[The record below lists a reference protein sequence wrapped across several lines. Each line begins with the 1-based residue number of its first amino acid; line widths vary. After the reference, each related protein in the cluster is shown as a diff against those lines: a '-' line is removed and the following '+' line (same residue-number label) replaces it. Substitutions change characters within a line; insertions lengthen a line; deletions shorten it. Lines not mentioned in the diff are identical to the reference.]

1 MPLKPVRWGKKVHC
15 LSGADDVMYDFVI
28 YLGKIE
34 PLSDKSNLGASSNVE
49 VNLAEIIPND
59 ANHLLY
65 LAGGL
70 SLFLFKFTWQGKAL
84 LFRGS

>member
-1 MPLKPVRWGKKVHC
+1 MPLKPVRWGNKVHC

-34 PLSDKSNLGASSNVE
+34 PLSDESNLGASSNVE

-65 LAGGL
+65 FDRWFISVPLQVHMAGKGIPV
-70 SLFLFKFTWQGKAL
+70 
-84 LFRGS
+84 